1 MPHLIPALG
10 KANAP
15 KLDTILDHQ
24 YGTHFD
30 DEIIDPVDQAST
42 DQIIRNADLILEAH
56 YKK

>member
-24 YGTHFD
+24 YSTNFD

-42 DQIIRNADLILEAH
+42 DQILRNADLILEAH
-56 YKK
+56 R